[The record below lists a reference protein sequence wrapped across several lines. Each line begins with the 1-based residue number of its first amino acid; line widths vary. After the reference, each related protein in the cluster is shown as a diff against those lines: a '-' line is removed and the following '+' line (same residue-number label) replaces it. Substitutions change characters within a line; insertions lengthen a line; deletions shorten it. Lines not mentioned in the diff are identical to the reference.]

1 MQLLG
6 LLRREL
12 RSECRQWVDDGDI
25 SEEQGNRILARYDTH
40 LDDDADSSLAYKVLV
55 TVSLLFVGLAILLL
69 VSANWEDIPR
79 AVRMLGLIATTIT
92 LNLIGIRGHVKQ
104 GEGSGWLFLGGIS
117 YGASIMLIAQ
127 IYHLG
132 EHFPDGLF
140 YWALGVA
147 PMAWLVRSRV
157 LALLMLAVAFL
168 WMGAQGQY
176 TPPWAMVLFLAVA
189 GGIALRARSGGLLL
203 VISAVL
209 VSWLNLLLGWVY
221 GDGWGPDFEAGHLS
235 LNMGLLA
242 LLYAFSHRATQS
254 ESHYLRRSGSLVG
267 LWALRGY
274 LLLLVML
281 SFSEFSEGYLHEL
294 AGLADPGLWAG
305 LLAALLASAWVVV
318 GRLGS
323 TGPRLLVML
332 LPFVLLG
339 IHAFGGRGA
348 GPGDF
353 TWLFV
358 VAVNLLAL
366 LSAIVLI
373 QEGLKR
379 GLTQYFYSGIV
390 LILLLAL
397 MRYLDLFGDYLGA
410 AAMFLVAAAV
420 LYGAAR
426 FWRRQQGL
434 ETQAAKGGCAGE
446 EQS

>member
-12 RSECRQWVDDGDI
+12 RTECRQWVAEGDI
-25 SEEQGNRILARYDTH
+25 SEAQGNAILARYGTG
-40 LDDDADSSLAYKVLV
+40 LEDDSDGSLAYRILV
-55 TVSLLFVGLAILLL
+55 TVALLFVGLAMLLL
-69 VSANWEDIPR
+69 VSANWENIPR
-79 AVRMLGLIATTIT
+79 AVRMLGLVGTTVT
-92 LNLIGIRGHVKQ
+92 LNLIGIRGYLKC

-147 PMAWLVRSRV
+147 PMAWLVRSRL

-176 TPPWAMVLFLAVA
+176 TPPWALALFLAVA
-189 GGIALRARSGGLLL
+189 AGIALRVRSGGLLL
-203 VISAVL
+203 VIIAVL
-209 VSWLNLLLGWVY
+209 VSWLNLLLGWAY
-221 GDGWGPDFEAGHLS
+221 GGGWGPDFEAGHLS

-242 LLYAFSHRATQS
+242 LLYAFSHQMARS
-254 ESHYLRRSGSLVG
+254 ESHYLRRSASLVG

-281 SFSEFSEGYLHEL
+281 SFSEFSEGYLDEL
-294 AGLADPGLWAG
+294 VGLADPGLWAG

-318 GRLGS
+318 RRLGS

-339 IHAFGGRGA
+339 IHAFGHTDTA
-348 GPGDF
+348 LGDPA
-353 TWLFV
+353 WLFV
-358 VAVNLLAL
+358 LAVNLLAL

-390 LILLLAL
+390 LMLLLAL

-426 FWRRQQGL
+426 FWRRQQRREAVGK
-434 ETQAAKGGCAGE
+434 AGPAKEG
-446 EQS
+446 QS